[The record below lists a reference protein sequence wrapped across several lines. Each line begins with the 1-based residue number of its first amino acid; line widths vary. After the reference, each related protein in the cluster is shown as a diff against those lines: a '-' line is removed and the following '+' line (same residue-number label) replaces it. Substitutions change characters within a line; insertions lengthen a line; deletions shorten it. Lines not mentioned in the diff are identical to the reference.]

1 MSAISFV
8 MVYCFCNDDLLNH
21 KSNATSVAIQTMP
34 TSCYAWQYMIYGNE
48 LIHVAI
54 RSMATNKIAWQMV
67 LLPRHDDRGNNIR
80 SLATNKIAW
89 QMIILPRHN
98 GRGNNI

>member
-1 MSAISFV
+1 
-8 MVYCFCNDDLLNH
+8 MVYCFCNDDFLNH

-67 LLPRHDDRGNNIR
+67 LLPRMSTVAITYDLSQRIKLRG
-80 SLATNKIAW
+80 K
-89 QMIILPRHN
+89 
-98 GRGNNI
+98 